1 MRVRRPTT
9 AANQLASSPQQQ
21 EMAHHQDVAAPAHA
35 PSTAAA
41 TGREVPA
48 REQRDQ
54 PAATAGAPS
63 SERTDS
69 APVLP
74 YTDLADKV
82 LGILTVKEIEPEQV
96 SDVLR
101 MSYEQNLTNR
111 DIARRLELRNHHTVG
126 KILDASAQVLREQPL
141 AKVS

>member
-1 MRVRRPTT
+1 
-9 AANQLASSPQQQ
+9 
-21 EMAHHQDVAAPAHA
+21 
-35 PSTAAA
+35 
-41 TGREVPA
+41 
-48 REQRDQ
+48 
-54 PAATAGAPS
+54 
-63 SERTDS
+63 
-69 APVLP
+69 VLP